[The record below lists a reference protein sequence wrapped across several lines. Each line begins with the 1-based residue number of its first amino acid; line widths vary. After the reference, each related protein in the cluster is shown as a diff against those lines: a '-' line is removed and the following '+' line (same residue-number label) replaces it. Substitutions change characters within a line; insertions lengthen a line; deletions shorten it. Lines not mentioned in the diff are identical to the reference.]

1 MAAALVVASGCSSQ
15 DDETPPAAVPAPS
28 SSDGAREAVEAY
40 VRALNSRSVTGLIS
54 VGGVEDAE
62 WSRQEA
68 ERILAD
74 RGGRGWKVK
83 DVRIR
88 HDMGPDVG
96 SARLLAEDET
106 GEPLGDTFTVTREK
120 GTWHLTVFSGQPG
133 RAGQGVLRG
142 RRAAFLTITVVVARS
157 GDPTGPPRRRAGRA
171 ARWNSPAAGLDGRSA
186 CGPCAS

>member
-1 MAAALVVASGCSSQ
+1 MRRRRLLAVAAALVVASGCSSQ
-15 DDETPPAAVPAPS
+15 DGEDPPSSSAS
-28 SSDGAREAVEAY
+28 DSSDGARDAVEAY
-40 VRALNSRSVTGLIS
+40 VRALNSRSVAGLIS

-96 SARLLAEDET
+96 SARLLAEDKA
-106 GEPLGDTFTVTREK
+106 GKPLQDTFTVTREK
-120 GTWHLTVFSGQPG
+120 GTWHLAVFTGRPAEPG
-133 RAGQGVLRG
+133 KESSTTDGP
-142 RRAAFLTITVVVARS
+142 RS
-157 GDPTGPPRRRAGRA
+157 
-171 ARWNSPAAGLDGRSA
+171 
-186 CGPCAS
+186 